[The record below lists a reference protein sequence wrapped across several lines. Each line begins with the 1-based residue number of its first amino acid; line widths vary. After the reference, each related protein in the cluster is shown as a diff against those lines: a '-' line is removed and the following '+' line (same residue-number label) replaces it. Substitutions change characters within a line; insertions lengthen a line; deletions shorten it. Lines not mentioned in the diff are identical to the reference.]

1 MLAAPNTMDRNP
13 TLKTYWKSLP
23 LIVAGLFGA
32 TVAHAQAAYS
42 PQPLVIVADDLTPL
56 DEGPLAHLDGLT
68 NGGGAFLDN
77 TALIVNGT
85 EVRRLA
91 APMPLARELSFYMSR
106 GLTVFVCQSAV
117 QAQWDADRLPLIPGI
132 RMLPDKKLPSNIAA
146 RFNSYCYTP
155 PQKD

>member
-1 MLAAPNTMDRNP
+1 MDRTN
-13 TLKTYWKSLP
+13 TLKTCLKSLP
-23 LIVAGLFGA
+23 LMVAGFFGA
-32 TVAHAQAAYS
+32 AVVHAQSARS

-68 NGGGAFLDN
+68 NGGGASLDN

-91 APMPLARELSFYMSR
+91 APMPLAREISFYMSR
-106 GLTVFVCQSAV
+106 GLTIFVCQSAA

-132 RMLPDKKLPSNIAA
+132 RMLPDEKLPSDVAA